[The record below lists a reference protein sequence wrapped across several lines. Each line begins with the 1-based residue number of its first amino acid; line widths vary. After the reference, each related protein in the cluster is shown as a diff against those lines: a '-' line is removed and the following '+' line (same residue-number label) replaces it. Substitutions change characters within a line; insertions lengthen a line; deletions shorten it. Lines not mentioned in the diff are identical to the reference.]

1 MGRIMMKKE
10 PRSDERF
17 VTRCAIADNILRY
30 SFRLDRPDL
39 SKRPKK
45 EDALI
50 DWAVKEAYAM
60 FEPLVG
66 DRIAKPFGVGCLPP
80 LYGKEAV
87 QNFLGE
93 NAIAQLYCQ
102 LREIIG
108 EENPV
113 SAYEAVKYTYFGS
126 KEKSSEKGIVTGMDY
141 LIQNNVYTFQT
152 GSMALNKKS
161 ELDTFEFQDKE
172 EEKKIKKKC
181 SGANST
187 LKSSSESA
195 DKKLSILP
203 QYKSFFVSGKNSGFK
218 LSDLDVAAIFRR
230 YNKAMAAL
238 YIVKDAYDGLRP
250 EPDKHQLTMQ
260 EIRKLKNLY
269 NNLCTLNDNPKLTN
283 ADRLYITI
291 RIEQALGIQLT
302 MSLWENV
309 QKLHEARRIELDDV
323 TSIKQ
328 MSTCH
333 MLGNIINRAALV
345 DMAFKTLNEMLDGMP
360 AETWRTEIEKSIK
373 GNWGTTPEMEN
384 ESEIIRK
391 WKKIYEEG
399 MDFMANWVVPLY
411 NTCFCTILVKAVKA
425 DLNKSNNS
433 SEIIQTTF
441 EILADYIDE
450 GKIKFEPHIS
460 ESVCNSVKRKPDMV
474 RKLSDYIIE
483 TLTPVEETEAPI
495 TCNELDQMI
504 PKKVDG
510 HYLNYIKT
518 QFMDRK
524 NPVAGEPRKS

>member
-1 MGRIMMKKE
+1 MMKRE
-10 PRSDERF
+10 HEQF

-39 SKRPKK
+39 SKHPKE

-66 DRIAKPFGVGCLPP
+66 DRIAKPFGVGCLSP
-80 LYGKEAV
+80 LHGKEAA
-87 QNFLGE
+87 QSFLGE
-93 NAIAQLYCQ
+93 NAVAQLYCQ

-113 SAYEAVKYTYFGS
+113 SAYEAVEYTYFGS
-126 KEKSSEKGIVTGMDY
+126 KEKSSVKGIVTGMDY
-141 LIQNNVYTFQT
+141 LIQNKVYTFQADT
-152 GSMALNKKS
+152 MRLNKES
-161 ELDTFEFQDKE
+161 ELDTFVFQNKE
-172 EEKKIKKKC
+172 EENKIKKKC
-181 SGANST
+181 SGANSA
-187 LKSSSESA
+187 LKSSSESVN
-195 DKKLSILP
+195 KKLSIMP
-203 QYKSFFVSGKNSGFK
+203 QYKSFFASGKKSELK
-218 LSDLDVAAIFRR
+218 SSDLDVAAIYRR
-230 YNKAMAAL
+230 YNKTMTVL

-250 EPDKHQLTMQ
+250 EPDKYQLTMK
-260 EIRKLKNLY
+260 EIRNLVDLY
-269 NNLCTLNDNPKLTN
+269 NDLCALNINLKLTN
-283 ADRLYITI
+283 ADRLYIAT

-309 QKLHEARRIELDDV
+309 RKLHEARRIELADV

-328 MSTCH
+328 MGACH
-333 MLGNIINRAALV
+333 MLGNIINRTALV
-345 DMAFKTLNEMLDGMP
+345 DMAFKALDEMLDGMP
-360 AETWRTEIEKSIK
+360 AETWRMETEESIK
-373 GNWGTTPEMEN
+373 GNWGTTPETEN

-399 MDFMANWVVPLY
+399 MDFMAYWAVPLY

-433 SEIIQTTF
+433 SEIVQKVF
-441 EILADYIDE
+441 EILTKYIDE
-450 GKIKFEPHIS
+450 GRIKFEPHIS
-460 ESVCNSVKRKPDMV
+460 EEVCNAVKRKPDMV
-474 RKLSDYIIE
+474 RELSDYIIG
-483 TLTPVEETEAPI
+483 TLTPAEEIETPI
-495 TCNELDQMI
+495 TCNELDRMI

-510 HYLNYIKT
+510 HYLDYIKT

-524 NPVAGEPRKS
+524 NLVAGEPRRG

>member
-1 MGRIMMKKE
+1 MMKKE

-39 SKRPKK
+39 SKRPKEK
-45 EDALI
+45 DALI

-187 LKSSSESA
+187 LKLSSESA

-333 MLGNIINRAALV
+333 MLGNIINRTALV

-360 AETWRTEIEKSIK
+360 AETWRTEIEENIK

-483 TLTPVEETEAPI
+483 TLTPVEEIEAPI

>member
-1 MGRIMMKKE
+1 
-10 PRSDERF
+10 
-17 VTRCAIADNILRY
+17 
-30 SFRLDRPDL
+30 
-39 SKRPKK
+39 
-45 EDALI
+45 
-50 DWAVKEAYAM
+50 
-60 FEPLVG
+60 
-66 DRIAKPFGVGCLPP
+66 
-80 LYGKEAV
+80 
-87 QNFLGE
+87 
-93 NAIAQLYCQ
+93 
-102 LREIIG
+102 
-108 EENPV
+108 
-113 SAYEAVKYTYFGS
+113 
-126 KEKSSEKGIVTGMDY
+126 
-141 LIQNNVYTFQT
+141 
-152 GSMALNKKS
+152 
-161 ELDTFEFQDKE
+161 
-172 EEKKIKKKC
+172 
-181 SGANST
+181 
-187 LKSSSESA
+187 
-195 DKKLSILP
+195 
-203 QYKSFFVSGKNSGFK
+203 
-218 LSDLDVAAIFRR
+218 
-230 YNKAMAAL
+230 MAAL

-250 EPDKHQLTMQ
+250 EPDKYQLTMQ

-333 MLGNIINRAALV
+333 MLGNIINRTALV

-360 AETWRTEIEKSIK
+360 AETWRTEIEESIK

-483 TLTPVEETEAPI
+483 TLTPVEKIEAPI

>member
-1 MGRIMMKKE
+1 
-10 PRSDERF
+10 
-17 VTRCAIADNILRY
+17 
-30 SFRLDRPDL
+30 
-39 SKRPKK
+39 
-45 EDALI
+45 
-50 DWAVKEAYAM
+50 M

-113 SAYEAVKYTYFGS
+113 SAYEAVEYTYFGS
-126 KEKSSEKGIVTGMDY
+126 KEKSSAKGMVTGMDY
-141 LIQNNVYTFQT
+141 LIQKKVYAFQT
-152 GSMALNKKS
+152 GTMILNKES
-161 ELDTFEFQDKE
+161 ELDTFVFIDEKE
-172 EEKKIKKKC
+172 ENRIKKNC
-181 SGANST
+181 SSANST

-195 DKKLSILP
+195 DKKLSIMP
-203 QYKSFFVSGKNSGFK
+203 QYKSFFVSEKNSGFK
-218 LSDLDVAAIFRR
+218 LSDLDVAAIFRK
-230 YNKAMAAL
+230 YNKTMEIL
-238 YIVKDAYDGLRP
+238 NIVKEAHDGLRS
-250 EPDKHQLTMQ
+250 EPNKYQLTLQ
-260 EIRKLKNLY
+260 EIRKLKDLY

-309 QKLHEARRIELDDV
+309 QKLHVARRIELDDA

-333 MLGNIINRAALV
+333 MLGNIINRTALV

-360 AETWRTEIEKSIK
+360 AETWRTEIEESIK

-483 TLTPVEETEAPI
+483 TLTPVEKIEAPI

>member
-1 MGRIMMKKE
+1 MKKE
-10 PRSDERF
+10 PRSEERF

-161 ELDTFEFQDKE
+161 ELDTFEFQDK
-172 EEKKIKKKC
+172 
-181 SGANST
+181 
-187 LKSSSESA
+187 
-195 DKKLSILP
+195 
-203 QYKSFFVSGKNSGFK
+203 
-218 LSDLDVAAIFRR
+218 
-230 YNKAMAAL
+230 
-238 YIVKDAYDGLRP
+238 DGLRP

-333 MLGNIINRAALV
+333 MLGNIINRTALV

-360 AETWRTEIEKSIK
+360 AETWRTEIEESIK

-483 TLTPVEETEAPI
+483 TLTPVEEIEAPI